1 MAWAQA
7 GSVKE
12 GVIFWACAES
22 KPRAAANTQC
32 RTPGGEDSVYQES
45 AACSRGPVDPWAP
58 QAENKEGPEGLP
70 PSSLEVMARV
80 WAGGISADLAMSC
93 GSDPHWVTDGAT
105 G

>member
-1 MAWAQA
+1 M
-7 GSVKE
+7 
-12 GVIFWACAES
+12 
-22 KPRAAANTQC
+22 
-32 RTPGGEDSVYQES
+32 YQES
-45 AACSRGPVDPWAP
+45 AACSRGPADPWAP

-70 PSSLEVMARV
+70 PPSLEVMARV